1 MWMKYVVVCFL
12 ADTLVLAQ
20 STAPGQLEV
29 LVVISDLVVPVVF
42 QVERRGKLEYV
53 AFEMK

>member
-1 MWMKYVVVCFL
+1 MKYVVVCFL